1 MSAGGRE
8 VARAAQAQGFR
19 AQALDNI
26 IDAQRLNLC
35 RIAVRSQLKRDI
47 KLGKVLAVCLAPP
60 SGATLM
66 RAQRVALSLF
76 AFCANEGVPTA
87 HVQSCAFLL
96 WQAPTCHLL
105 LQSRRHS
112 DVQLDL
118 CQLGHKNRRPTRIL
132 LANVDPCDTQKLRR
146 ACHGVN
152 FTCSRSGSTHHKTSE
167 PIPSGLTA
175 EFCHSSVQAL
185 MAEPHARFFM
195 QSAHSFG
202 PPMRTIQLR

>member
-8 VARAAQAQGFR
+8 VPRAAQAQGLR

-26 IDAQRLNLC
+26 FDAQRLYLC
-35 RIAVRSQLKRDI
+35 RIAVRSHLKRDI

-87 HVQSCAFLL
+87 HVQYCASLL
-96 WQAPTCHLL
+96 WQAPTCHPFQ
-105 LQSRRHS
+105 QSRRHS

-118 CQLGHKNRRPTRIL
+118 CQLGHKNRPTRIL

-152 FTCSRSGSTHHKTSE
+152 FACSRSGSTHHKTSE

-195 QSAHSFG
+195 QSAHPFS
-202 PPMRTIQLR
+202 PPTRTTQLR